1 MNRNKNTAVK
11 RSLIST
17 LKWALILIFSTIILT
32 FVAAGAL
39 FIYYA
44 KDAPKLDMSKLESPP
59 STVVY
64 DKDEKV
70 IATLGAE
77 QRDLVQ
83 TDNIPVMLVNAVT
96 SIEDRR
102 FFNTRGVDPIRIAG
116 SLVNNLRGGHMQGGS
131 TLDMQ
136 LIKLSFFSTDSAD
149 QNMKVKIQ
157 EAWLALQL
165 DQKWSKEQIFTA
177 YVNKVNMANGYYGMG
192 TASQAYYNKPLTD
205 LSIAQLALLAGIPQ
219 APNTYNPYKNP
230 EAAKYR
236 RDLVINAMYRN
247 GKITEKQRDEAIN
260 TPIDDGLQDLKS
272 GVSIPEYANDFIT
285 EAIKQANQETGTD
298 APNAGLK
305 IYTTLDSKA
314 QQDLFNIVN
323 TNDSVPFTDDEL
335 QVASTLID
343 TQTGGVAAQIGGRKQ
358 EIAVFGSNPATEST
372 RDWGSTMK
380 PLIDYAPAFENGIYT
395 STAQTISDSGPY
407 FYPDAQNIQLNN
419 WDNQYLGN
427 ISVRQ
432 ALALSRN
439 IPAIKTLDAVGLDN
453 ATAFANKLGF
463 KYPVETGKYDDKG
476 NPIFEPGTMTFANG
490 ISSNSR
496 SSDSQ
501 YGASSERMAA
511 AYAAFSNDGI
521 YTKPYYVSKIVM
533 PDGSTKTYEPERT
546 RAMKSSTAY
555 LITDILKDV
564 IKGNDGTI
572 PALSTGLYAQTPG
585 LPEAGKTGTSNYDDA
600 EYPKA
605 LETAGITQAQL
616 QGGSMAP
623 DENFV
628 GYTPQYSMA
637 VWTGYKNRLQP
648 VYGENMYIA
657 AKVFKAMMTDL
668 YPDPTSV
675 ADWQMPSDVVKQGSD
690 LSVTGN

>member
-44 KDAPKLDMSKLESPP
+44 KDAPKLDMSKLQSPP

-205 LSIAQLALLAGIPQ
+205 LSIAQLALLAGMPQ

-272 GVSIPEYANDFIT
+272 GVNIPEYASDFLT
-285 EAIKQANQETGTD
+285 EAIKQADQETGTD
-298 APNAGLK
+298 SKNAGLK

-358 EIAVFGSNPATEST
+358 EFVPFGSNPATEST

-380 PLIDYAPAFENGIYT
+380 PLVDYAPAFENGIYT

-439 IPAIKTLDAVGLDN
+439 IPAIKTLAAVGLDN

-463 KYPVETGKYDDKG
+463 KYPVETGTDSEGKAIY
-476 NPIFEPGTMTFANG
+476 EPGNMVFSNG
-490 ISSNSR
+490 ISSNSI
-496 SSDSQ
+496 STNPQ

-533 PDGSTKTYEPERT
+533 PDGSTKSYEPERT

>member
-1 MNRNKNTAVK
+1 M
-11 RSLIST
+11 
-17 LKWALILIFSTIILT
+17 KWALILTFSAVILT

-39 FIYYA
+39 FVYYA

-64 DKDEKV
+64 DKEGKV
-70 IATLGAE
+70 LATLGAE

-96 SIEDRR
+96 SIEDHR

-116 SLVNNLRGGHMQGGS
+116 SLLNNLRGGHTQGGS

-136 LIKLSFFSTDSAD
+136 LIKLSFYSTDSSD
-149 QNMKVKIQ
+149 QTMEVKIQ

-192 TASQAYYNKPLTD
+192 TAAQAYYNKPLTQ
-205 LSIAQLALLAGIPQ
+205 LSIPQLALLAGMPQ

-236 RDLVINAMYRN
+236 RDLVINSMYRF

-260 TPIDDGLQDLKS
+260 TPIDDGLQELKGS
-272 GVSIPEYANDFIT
+272 VNIPEYANDFIS
-285 EAIKQANQETGTD
+285 EAMKQANQETGTI
-298 APNAGLK
+298 AANAGLK
-305 IYTTLDSKA
+305 IYTTLDSTA
-314 QQDLFNIVN
+314 QQNLYNIVN

-343 TQTGGVAAQIGGRKQ
+343 TQTGGVAAQIGSRKQ
-358 EIAVFGSNPATEST
+358 EVAPFGFNQATAND

-380 PLIDYAPAFENGIYT
+380 PLVDYAPAFDDGIYK
-395 STAQTISDSGPY
+395 STAQTIADSGPY

-427 ISVRQ
+427 ITVRQ

-439 IPAIKTLDAVGLDN
+439 IPAIKTLDAVGLDK
-453 ATAFANKLGF
+453 ATAFANKLGL
-463 KYPVETGKYDDKG
+463 KYAVQTGTDAEG
-476 NPIFEPGTMTFANG
+476 NGTFEPGTMTYSNG
-490 ISSNSR
+490 ISSNTG
-496 SSDSQ
+496 SSDRQ
-501 YGASSERMAA
+501 YGATSERMAA

-533 PDGSTKTYEPERT
+533 PDGSTKNYEPERV

-555 LITDILKDV
+555 IITDILKGV
-564 IKGNDGTI
+564 VKGNDGTI

-585 LPEAGKTGTSNYDDA
+585 LPEAGKTGTSNYSDT
-600 EYPKA
+600 EYQQA

-616 QGGSMAP
+616 QGGSMSP

-637 VWTGYKNRLQP
+637 VWTGYKNKLQP
-648 VYGENMYIA
+648 IYGDNMYIA
-657 AKVFKAMMTDL
+657 AKVFKAMMTSL
-668 YPDPTSV
+668 YPDPASV
-675 ADWQMPSDVVKQGSD
+675 ADWQMPADVVKEGSE
-690 LSVTGN
+690 LTVTGS

>member
-44 KDAPKLDMSKLESPP
+44 IVAPKLDMSKLQSPP

-205 LSIAQLALLAGIPQ
+205 LSIAQLALLAGMPQ

-260 TPIDDGLQDLKS
+260 TPINDGLQDLKS
-272 GVSIPEYANDFIT
+272 GVNIPEYASDFLT
-285 EAIKQANQETGTD
+285 EAIKQADQETGTD
-298 APNAGLK
+298 SKNAGLK

-358 EIAVFGSNPATEST
+358 EFVPFGANPATEST

-380 PLIDYAPAFENGIYT
+380 PLVDYAPAFENGIYT

-439 IPAIKTLDAVGLDN
+439 IPAIKTLAAVGLDN

-463 KYPVETGKYDDKG
+463 KYPVETGTDSEGKAIY
-476 NPIFEPGTMTFANG
+476 EPGNMVFSNG
-490 ISSNSR
+490 ISSNSISR
-496 SSDSQ
+496 DPQ

-533 PDGSTKTYEPERT
+533 PDGSTKSYEPERT

-637 VWTGYKNRLQP
+637 IWTGYKNRLQP

>member
-1 MNRNKNTAVK
+1 M
-11 RSLIST
+11 
-17 LKWALILIFSTIILT
+17 KWALILIFSAVIFT

-64 DKDEKV
+64 DKDENI

-96 SIEDRR
+96 SIEDHR
-102 FFNTRGVDPIRIAG
+102 FFNTRGVDPIRIVG
-116 SLVNNLRGGHMQGGS
+116 SLLNNLRGGHIQGGS

-136 LIKLSFFSTDSAD
+136 LIKLSFYSTDSSD
-149 QNMKVKIQ
+149 QTMRVKIQ

-192 TASQAYYNKPLTD
+192 TASKAYYNKPLTQ
-205 LSIAQLALLAGIPQ
+205 LSIAQLALLAGMPQ

-236 RDLVINAMYRN
+236 RDLVINSMYRF
-247 GKITEKQRDEAIN
+247 GKITEKQRDEALN
-260 TPIDDGLQDLKS
+260 TPIDDGLQTLK
-272 GVSIPEYANDFIT
+272 GGANIPEYANDFIT
-285 EAIKQANQETGTD
+285 EAIKQANQETGLD

-314 QQDLFNIVN
+314 QNDLFNIVN

-343 TQTGGVAAQIGGRKQ
+343 TQTGGVAAQIGSRKR
-358 EIAVFGSNPATEST
+358 EITPFGFNQATAVD
-372 RDWGSTMK
+372 RDWGSTVK
-380 PLIDYAPAFENGIYT
+380 PLVDYAPAFDNGIYT

-407 FYPDAQNIQLNN
+407 FYPDSPNIQLNN
-419 WDNQYLGN
+419 WDNRYLGN
-427 ISVRQ
+427 ITVRQ

-439 IPAIKTLDAVGLDN
+439 IPAIKTLNAVGLDK
-453 ATAFANKLGF
+453 ATEFANKLGF
-463 KYPVETGKYDDKG
+463 KYAVETGTNANG
-476 NPIFEPGTMTFANG
+476 EATFEPGTMTYSNG

-496 SSDSQ
+496 SKDTQ

-511 AYAAFSNDGI
+511 AYAALANDGI
-521 YTKPYYVSKIVM
+521 YTKPYYVSKIIM

-546 RAMKSSTAY
+546 RAMKPSTAY
-555 LITDILKDV
+555 IITDILKGV
-564 IKGNDGTI
+564 IKGNDGAI

-585 LPEAGKTGTSNYDDA
+585 LLEAGKTGTSNYDA
-600 EYPKA
+600 SEYQQA
-605 LETAGITQAQL
+605 VETAGITQAQL

-628 GYTPQYSMA
+628 GYTPQYAMA
-637 VWTGYKNRLQP
+637 VWTGYKNKLQP
-648 VYGENMYIA
+648 IYGENMYIA
-657 AKVFKAMMTDL
+657 AKVFKAMMNDL

-675 ADWQMPSDVVKQGSD
+675 EDWQMPTDVIKQGSE
-690 LSVTGN
+690 LAATGN

>member
-1 MNRNKNTAVK
+1 M
-11 RSLIST
+11 
-17 LKWALILIFSTIILT
+17 KWALILIFSTIILS

-39 FIYYA
+39 FVYYA

-64 DKDEKV
+64 DKDENV
-70 IATLGAE
+70 IATLGSE

-116 SLVNNLRGGHMQGGS
+116 ALFNNLRGGHTQGGS

-136 LIKLSFFSTDSAD
+136 LIKLSFYSTDTAD
-149 QNMKVKIQ
+149 QTMKVKIQ

-177 YVNKVNMANGYYGMG
+177 YVNKVNMSNGYYGMG
-192 TASQAYYNKPLTD
+192 TAAKAYYNKPLTQ
-205 LSIAQLALLAGIPQ
+205 LSIAQLALLAGMPQ

-236 RDLVINAMYRN
+236 RDMVINAMYRYD
-247 GKITEKQRDEAIN
+247 KITEKQRDEALN
-260 TPIDDGLQDLKS
+260 TPIDDGLQELKA
-272 GVSIPEYANDFIT
+272 GASIPEYANDFIT
-285 EAIKQANQETGTD
+285 EAIEQANQETGTD

-314 QQDLFNIVN
+314 QLDLFNIVN
-323 TNDSVPFTDDEL
+323 TNDSVAFTDDQL

-358 EIAVFGSNPATEST
+358 EILPFGFNQATAND

-380 PLIDYAPAFENGIYT
+380 PLVDYAPAFDNGIYT

-419 WDNQYLGN
+419 WDNRYLGN

-439 IPAIKTLDAVGLDN
+439 IPAIKTLDAVGLEN

-463 KYPVETGKYDDKG
+463 KYAVETGTNAQG
-476 NPIFEPGTMTFANG
+476 ETTFEPGLMNYSSG

-496 SSDSQ
+496 SRDSQ

-521 YTKPYYVSKIVM
+521 YTKPYYVSKIIM
-533 PDGSTKTYEPERT
+533 PDGSTKSYKPERT

-555 LITDILKDV
+555 LITDILKGV

-585 LPEAGKTGTSNYDDA
+585 LPEAGKTGTSNYDDD
-600 EYPKA
+600 EYQKA
-605 LETAGITQAQL
+605 LQTAGISQAQL
-616 QGGSMAP
+616 QGGSMSP

-628 GYTPQYSMA
+628 GYTPHYSMA
-637 VWTGYKNRLQP
+637 VWTGYKNKLQP
-648 VYGENMYIA
+648 IYGENMYIA
-657 AKVFKAMMTDL
+657 AKVFKAMMNDL
-668 YPDPTSV
+668 YPDPTAVS
-675 ADWQMPSDVVKQGSD
+675 DWQMPTNVVKQGSE
-690 LSVTGN
+690 LTVIGN

>member
-1 MNRNKNTAVK
+1 M
-11 RSLIST
+11 
-17 LKWALILIFSTIILT
+17 KWALILTFSAVILT

-39 FIYYA
+39 FVYYA

-64 DKDEKV
+64 DKEGKV
-70 IATLGAE
+70 LATLGAE

-96 SIEDRR
+96 SIEDHR

-116 SLVNNLRGGHMQGGS
+116 SLLNNLRGGHTQGGS

-136 LIKLSFFSTDSAD
+136 LIKLSFYSTDSSD
-149 QNMKVKIQ
+149 QTMEVKIQ

-192 TASQAYYNKPLTD
+192 TAAQAYYNKPLTQ
-205 LSIAQLALLAGIPQ
+205 LSIPQLALLAGMPQ

-236 RDLVINAMYRN
+236 RDLVINSMYRF

-260 TPIDDGLQDLKS
+260 TPIDDGLQELKGS
-272 GVSIPEYANDFIT
+272 VNIPEYANDFIS
-285 EAIKQANQETGTD
+285 EAMKQANQETGTI
-298 APNAGLK
+298 AANAGLK
-305 IYTTLDSKA
+305 IYTTLDSTA
-314 QQDLFNIVN
+314 QQNLYNIVN

-343 TQTGGVAAQIGGRKQ
+343 TQTGGVAAQIGSRKQ
-358 EIAVFGSNPATEST
+358 EVVAFGFNQATAND

-380 PLIDYAPAFENGIYT
+380 PLVDYAPAFDDGIYK
-395 STAQTISDSGPY
+395 STAQTIADSGPY

-427 ISVRQ
+427 ITVRQ

-439 IPAIKTLDAVGLDN
+439 IPAIKTLDAVGLDK
-453 ATAFANKLGF
+453 ATAFANKLGL
-463 KYPVETGKYDDKG
+463 KYAVQTGTDAEG
-476 NPIFEPGTMTFANG
+476 NGTFEPGTMTYSNG
-490 ISSNSR
+490 ISSNTG
-496 SSDSQ
+496 SSDRQ
-501 YGASSERMAA
+501 YGATSERMAA

-533 PDGSTKTYEPERT
+533 PDGSTKNYEPERV

-555 LITDILKDV
+555 IITDILKGV
-564 IKGNDGTI
+564 VKGNDGTI

-585 LPEAGKTGTSNYDDA
+585 LPEAGKTGTSNYSDT
-600 EYPKA
+600 EYQQA

-616 QGGSMAP
+616 QGGSMSP

-637 VWTGYKNRLQP
+637 VWTGYKNKLQP
-648 VYGENMYIA
+648 IYGDNMYIA
-657 AKVFKAMMTDL
+657 AKVFKAMMTSL
-668 YPDPTSV
+668 YPDPASV
-675 ADWQMPSDVVKQGSD
+675 ADWQMPADVVKEGSE
-690 LSVTGN
+690 LTVTGS

>member
-1 MNRNKNTAVK
+1 M
-11 RSLIST
+11 
-17 LKWALILIFSTIILT
+17 KWALILTFSAVILT

-39 FIYYA
+39 FVYYA

-64 DKDEKV
+64 DKEGKV
-70 IATLGAE
+70 LATLGAE

-96 SIEDRR
+96 SIEDHR

-116 SLVNNLRGGHMQGGS
+116 SLLNNLRGGHTQGGS

-136 LIKLSFFSTDSAD
+136 LIKLSFYSTDSSD
-149 QNMKVKIQ
+149 QTMEVKIQ

-192 TASQAYYNKPLTD
+192 TAAQAYYNKPLTQ
-205 LSIAQLALLAGIPQ
+205 LSIPQLALLAGMPQ

-236 RDLVINAMYRN
+236 RDLVINSMYRF

-260 TPIDDGLQDLKS
+260 TPIDDGLQELKGS
-272 GVSIPEYANDFIT
+272 VNIPEYANDFIS
-285 EAIKQANQETGTD
+285 EAMKQANQETGTD
-298 APNAGLK
+298 AANAGLK
-305 IYTTLDSKA
+305 IYTTLDSTA
-314 QQDLFNIVN
+314 QQNLYNIVN

-343 TQTGGVAAQIGGRKQ
+343 TQTGGVAAQIGSRKQ
-358 EIAVFGSNPATEST
+358 EVAPFGFNQATAND

-380 PLIDYAPAFENGIYT
+380 PLVDYAPAFDDGIYK
-395 STAQTISDSGPY
+395 STAQTIADSGPY

-427 ISVRQ
+427 ITVRQ

-439 IPAIKTLDAVGLDN
+439 IPAIKTLDAVGLDK
-453 ATAFANKLGF
+453 ATAFANKLGL
-463 KYPVETGKYDDKG
+463 KYAVQTGTDAEG
-476 NPIFEPGTMTFANG
+476 NGTFEPGTMTYSNG
-490 ISSNSR
+490 ISSNTG
-496 SSDSQ
+496 SSDRQ
-501 YGASSERMAA
+501 YGATSERMAA

-533 PDGSTKTYEPERT
+533 PDGSTKNYEPERV

-555 LITDILKDV
+555 IITDILKGV
-564 IKGNDGTI
+564 VKGNDGTI

-585 LPEAGKTGTSNYDDA
+585 LPEAGKTGTSNYSDT
-600 EYPKA
+600 EYQQA

-616 QGGSMAP
+616 QGGSMSP

-637 VWTGYKNRLQP
+637 VWTGYKNKLQP
-648 VYGENMYIA
+648 IYGDNMYIA
-657 AKVFKAMMTDL
+657 AKVFKAMMTSL
-668 YPDPTSV
+668 YPDPASV
-675 ADWQMPSDVVKQGSD
+675 ADWQMPADVVKEGSE
-690 LSVTGN
+690 LTVTGS

>member
-1 MNRNKNTAVK
+1 
-11 RSLIST
+11 
-17 LKWALILIFSTIILT
+17 LKWALILTFSAVILT

-39 FIYYA
+39 FVYYA

-64 DKDEKV
+64 DKEGKV
-70 IATLGAE
+70 LATLGAE

-96 SIEDRR
+96 SIEDHR

-116 SLVNNLRGGHMQGGS
+116 SLLNNLRGGHTQGGS

-136 LIKLSFFSTDSAD
+136 LIKLSFYSTDSSD
-149 QNMKVKIQ
+149 QTMEVKIQ

-192 TASQAYYNKPLTD
+192 TAAQAYYNKPLTQ
-205 LSIAQLALLAGIPQ
+205 LSIPQLALLAGMPQ

-236 RDLVINAMYRN
+236 RDLVINSMYRF

-260 TPIDDGLQDLKS
+260 TPIDDGLQELKGS
-272 GVSIPEYANDFIT
+272 VNIPEYANDFIS
-285 EAIKQANQETGTD
+285 EAMKQANQETGTI
-298 APNAGLK
+298 AANAGLK
-305 IYTTLDSKA
+305 IYTTLDSTA
-314 QQDLFNIVN
+314 QQNLYNIVN

-343 TQTGGVAAQIGGRKQ
+343 TQTGGVAAQIGSRKQ
-358 EIAVFGSNPATEST
+358 EVAPFGFNQATAND

-380 PLIDYAPAFENGIYT
+380 PLVDYAPAFDDGIYK
-395 STAQTISDSGPY
+395 STAQTIADSGPY

-427 ISVRQ
+427 ITVRQ

-439 IPAIKTLDAVGLDN
+439 IPAIKTLDAVGLDK
-453 ATAFANKLGF
+453 ATAFANKLGL
-463 KYPVETGKYDDKG
+463 KYAVQTGTDAEG
-476 NPIFEPGTMTFANG
+476 NGTFEPGTMTYSNG
-490 ISSNSR
+490 ISSNTG
-496 SSDSQ
+496 SSDRQ
-501 YGASSERMAA
+501 YGATSERMAA

-533 PDGSTKTYEPERT
+533 PDGSTKNYEPERV

-555 LITDILKDV
+555 IITDILKGV
-564 IKGNDGTI
+564 VKGNDGTI

-585 LPEAGKTGTSNYDDA
+585 LPEAGKTGTSNYSDT
-600 EYPKA
+600 EYQQA

-616 QGGSMAP
+616 QGGSMSP

-637 VWTGYKNRLQP
+637 VWTGYKNKLQP
-648 VYGENMYIA
+648 IYGDNMYIA
-657 AKVFKAMMTDL
+657 AKVFKAMMTSL
-668 YPDPTSV
+668 YPDPASV
-675 ADWQMPSDVVKQGSD
+675 ADWQMPADVVKEGSE
-690 LSVTGN
+690 LTVTGS

>member
-1 MNRNKNTAVK
+1 
-11 RSLIST
+11 
-17 LKWALILIFSTIILT
+17 LKWALILTFSAVILT

-39 FIYYA
+39 FVYYA

-64 DKDEKV
+64 DKEGKV
-70 IATLGAE
+70 LATLGAE

-96 SIEDRR
+96 SIEDHR

-116 SLVNNLRGGHMQGGS
+116 SLLNNLRGGHTQGGS

-136 LIKLSFFSTDSAD
+136 LIKLSFYSTDSSD
-149 QNMKVKIQ
+149 QTMEVKIQ

-192 TASQAYYNKPLTD
+192 TAAQAYYNKPLTQ
-205 LSIAQLALLAGIPQ
+205 LSIPQLALLAGMPQ

-236 RDLVINAMYRN
+236 RDLVINSMYRF

-260 TPIDDGLQDLKS
+260 TPIDDGLQELKGS
-272 GVSIPEYANDFIT
+272 VNIPEYANDFIS
-285 EAIKQANQETGTD
+285 EAMKQANQETGTI
-298 APNAGLK
+298 AANAGLK
-305 IYTTLDSKA
+305 IYTTLDSTA
-314 QQDLFNIVN
+314 QQNLYNIVN

-343 TQTGGVAAQIGGRKQ
+343 TQTGGVAAQIGSRKQ
-358 EIAVFGSNPATEST
+358 EVVAFGFNQATAND

-380 PLIDYAPAFENGIYT
+380 PLVDYAPAFDDGIYK
-395 STAQTISDSGPY
+395 STAQTIADSGPY

-427 ISVRQ
+427 ITVRQ

-439 IPAIKTLDAVGLDN
+439 IPAIKTLDAVGLDK
-453 ATAFANKLGF
+453 ATAFANKLGL
-463 KYPVETGKYDDKG
+463 KYAVQTGTDAEG
-476 NPIFEPGTMTFANG
+476 NGTFEPGTMTYSNG
-490 ISSNSR
+490 ISSNTG
-496 SSDSQ
+496 SSDRQ
-501 YGASSERMAA
+501 YGATSERMAA

-533 PDGSTKTYEPERT
+533 PDGSTKNYEPERV

-555 LITDILKDV
+555 IITDILKGV
-564 IKGNDGTI
+564 VKGNDGTI

-585 LPEAGKTGTSNYDDA
+585 LPEAGKTGTSNYSDT
-600 EYPKA
+600 EYQQA

-616 QGGSMAP
+616 QGGSMSP

-637 VWTGYKNRLQP
+637 VWTGYKNKLQP
-648 VYGENMYIA
+648 IYGDNMYIA
-657 AKVFKAMMTDL
+657 AKVFKAMMTSL
-668 YPDPTSV
+668 YPDPASV
-675 ADWQMPSDVVKQGSD
+675 ADWQMPADVVKEGSE
-690 LSVTGN
+690 LTVTGS